1 MSVRLQLAAWA
12 TSGGRLSRD
21 VTAMCALLALA
32 ACGSDTTTEP
42 VTTFTPADQ
51 LAIAGQVAVPAAVAV
66 GLLTPDLSTAT
77 VHGPSVLAS
86 TVARLASRPE
96 IGIASNA
103 AVAATFPVDRI
114 VNCPAGGSTH
124 TTGTLTGSLAAGG
137 SGALNF
143 LLFTSFAACG
153 VASDGRTL
161 LLTADP
167 GLEVKG
173 SYVVTNRVPVDPQTL
188 SITGSVSVAVA
199 GSRAVAIPCVIFLTV
214 TTSAST
220 HVSNVSGTVCGATVS
235 RQFTW
240 SP

>member
-1 MSVRLQLAAWA
+1 MSVRSQLVARAA
-12 TSGGRLSRD
+12 SGGRLARV
-21 VTAMCALLALA
+21 VTAACALLIVA
-32 ACGSDTTTEP
+32 ACGSDATTEP

-51 LAIAGQVAVPAAVAV
+51 LAIAAQVAVPAAVTV
-66 GLLTPDLSTAT
+66 GLLTPDLSTAS
-77 VHGPSVLAS
+77 VHGPSVLARS
-86 TVARLASRPE
+86 DARAASRPA
-96 IGIASNA
+96 IGIASSA

-114 VNCPAGGSTH
+114 VNCPAGGSAH
-124 TTGTLTGSLAAGG
+124 TTGTLSGSLAAGG

-143 LLFTSFAACG
+143 LLFTSFAGCG
-153 VASDGRTL
+153 VTTDGRTL

-173 SYVVTNRVPVDPQTL
+173 SYAVTNRVPVDPQAL

-220 HVSNVSGTVCGATVS
+220 HVANVSGTVCGATVS
-235 RQFTW
+235 RQLTW

>member
-1 MSVRLQLAAWA
+1 MSVRSQLVAWA
-12 TSGGRLSRD
+12 SSGGRLSRD
-21 VTAMCALLALA
+21 VAALCALLVVA
-32 ACGSDTTTEP
+32 ACGSDSTTEP
-42 VTTFTPADQ
+42 VITFTPADQ

-66 GLLTPDLSTAT
+66 GLLTPDLSTAS
-77 VHGPSVLAS
+77 VHGPSALAR
-86 TVARLASRPE
+86 TDARFASHPAT
-96 IGIASNA
+96 GIASNA
-103 AVAATFPVDRI
+103 AVAATFPVDRV
-114 VNCPAGGSTH
+114 VNCPVGGSAH
-124 TTGTLTGSLAAGG
+124 TTGTLSGSLAAGG

-143 LLFTSFAACG
+143 LLFTSFAGCG
-153 VASDGRTL
+153 VTTDGRTL

-235 RQFTW
+235 RQLTW